1 MTTTTFATWTVSF
14 DAEEQVWDVL
24 DGDGDITESFESQ
37 EEAEKTAKENTVGS
51 ESEWLYEQIQ
61 DRLEQVLA
69 IGGQGGLD
77 ALRAMAD
84 FVGGVR

>member
-1 MTTTTFATWTVSF
+1 MTTTTFATWTVSY
-14 DAEEQVWDVL
+14 DTEEQVWDVL

-37 EEAEKTAKENTVGS
+37 EEAEQTAKENTIGS
-51 ESEWLYEQIQ
+51 ESEWLYERIQ

>member
-1 MTTTTFATWTVSF
+1 MTTTTFATWTVSY

-37 EEAEKTAKENTVGS
+37 ADAEQTAKENTIGS

-69 IGGQGGLD
+69 IGGQGGLE